1 MTNAERNLWNMA
13 RAAVVSGKIDEG
25 YWDLQERGA
34 DLKTLQLYLLY
45 VQLNRSVENG
55 RSKSN

>member
-25 YWDLQERGA
+25 FRDLQERKA

>member
-25 YWDLQERGA
+25 YRDLQKHGA
-34 DLKTLQLYLLY
+34 DIKSLKLFLFY
-45 VQLNRSVENG
+45 VQMH
-55 RSKSN
+55 KSIESIK